1 MRIVIIGEFSSFA
14 KNLSEGFK
22 ALGHECF
29 VFSWADGFKGI
40 NQETQ
45 ESYAIALRKAGDKGF
60 LAHIKNAL
68 FSYHSFL
75 QLYNYVDKM
84 SNREKWD
91 VALIINPV
99 FIKQKERFW
108 NACFT
113 EKMIKSLLLN
123 TEQIYFSACGGDVPY
138 IDYWKNHPWKN
149 SHIVEVDSNRYYTE
163 SQISHFIHCMSFIQ
177 KAIPVMYGYA
187 QAWRNSEYTRSC
199 KILPTIPLPI
209 NTSKYEVNNT
219 ISGKIVVFH
228 GIIRPEQKGTPLIVK
243 AMDRLQKNFPDKVEC
258 VAKGGMS
265 LNEYLPLLNRTN
277 ILIDQAYA
285 DSVGMNGLYAL
296 AMGKVV
302 LGGNAPEN
310 QKEFNEYDCPI
321 VNIEPDVED
330 IYCKLEDLILNS
342 DKIGVLSKKS
352 REYVERVH
360 DAKVIAKKYIS
371 VFEGELLIINT
382 HNNLLV

>member
-1 MRIVIIGEFSSFA
+1 MVVDGWSNEELEGYIKEHNICCPDCGKSDFLFIRRTVHGFYHVIVRAHKLYSGTSHRQIG
-14 KNLSEGFK
+14 K
-22 ALGHECF
+22 
-29 VFSWADGFKGI
+29 
-40 NQETQ
+40 
-45 ESYAIALRKAGDKGF
+45 
-60 LAHIKNAL
+60 
-68 FSYHSFL
+68 
-75 QLYNYVDKM
+75 
-84 SNREKWD
+84 
-91 VALIINPV
+91 
-99 FIKQKERFW
+99 
-108 NACFT
+108 
-113 EKMIKSLLLN
+113 
-123 TEQIYFSACGGDVPY
+123 
-138 IDYWKNHPWKN
+138 
-149 SHIVEVDSNRYYTE
+149 YT
-163 SQISHFIHCMSFIQ
+163 
-177 KAIPVMYGYA
+177 
-187 QAWRNSEYTRSC
+187 
-199 KILPTIPLPI
+199 
-209 NTSKYEVNNT
+209 
-219 ISGKIVVFH
+219 
-228 GIIRPEQKGTPLIVK
+228 
-243 AMDRLQKNFPDKVEC
+243 QKNFPDKVEC